1 MCHSIGMQACRVPR
15 CRLSRSRRRA
25 RHVHASIL
33 LRART
38 CSRIAMVNLICASWA
53 FGNFRRRKTHNSAAD
68 GALSLFRARMRLFS
82 GRVLGGGKLFRL
94 RMPVRCWTRF
104 LRVGHSA
111 CSSAQLRKPSVF
123 AAALRCL
130 KLRPFQSVLLYSL
143 RIFSA
148 LPFIVVCIFYCLLGA
163 KKTFLHVKGGFAAIC
178 TILEG
183 FIL

>member
-1 MCHSIGMQACRVPR
+1 MSARPFCRERECVRGTRWPTLLAR
-15 CRLSRSRRRA
+15 AGRSGISEEEKRIIRRFDSA
-25 RHVHASIL
+25 L
-33 LRART
+33 LLL
-38 CSRIAMVNLICASWA
+38 C
-53 FGNFRRRKTHNSAAD
+53 
-68 GALSLFRARMRLFS
+68 ARMRLFS

-123 AAALRCL
+123 VAALRCL